1 GLEAARESVEARAE
15 MRRITANQLE
25 AKTVNASALKDAE
38 AQLAVAE
45 AELFQAEAERSTAR
59 AELERTLGEE

>member
-1 GLEAARESVEARAE
+1 

-25 AKTVNASALKDAE
+25 AKTVNASALKEAD
-38 AQLAVAE
+38 AQLAEAE
-45 AELFQAEAERSTAR
+45 AALFQSEVERSVAR